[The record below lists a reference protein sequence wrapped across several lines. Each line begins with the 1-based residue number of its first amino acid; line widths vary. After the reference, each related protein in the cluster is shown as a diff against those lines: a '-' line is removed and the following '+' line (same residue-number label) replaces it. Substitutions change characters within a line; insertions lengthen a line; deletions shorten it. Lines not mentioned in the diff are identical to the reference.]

1 MNPLE
6 QVAFGWQCLLGS
18 LRACRS
24 PAIWGPWSALFG
36 LQALGV
42 VACWWGA
49 HPALSWAIAPLL
61 RALEGDAALRYP
73 ELFRRL
79 PDLARDA
86 GLVTGAL
93 AMPVLAGVSTR
104 LFERSFRAGTVGEN
118 ATRAAWAE
126 GLSRWG
132 ALLLVALPVTLVAL
146 GLQGA
151 LRALDAVRLSSIARS
166 LAFPA
171 ADAVLLAVRVA
182 CAYAAALVM
191 LGGLGGVR
199 ALVRIPSTWS
209 SGLVPAAVALG
220 LLAPA
225 GILAAAVVTASPA
238 FIDRGAPEWVVVAVL
253 LRAAVGAALGMLA
266 TGAATLAWL
275 GDVAQ
280 SGGEE

>member
-6 QVAFGWQCLLGS
+6 QIAFGWQCLLGS

-24 PAIWGPWSALFG
+24 PAIWGPWAVLFG

-42 VACWWGA
+42 LACWWGA

-61 RALEGDAALRYP
+61 RVIEGDAALRYP

-93 AMPVLAGVSTR
+93 AMPVLAGVSAR
-104 LFERSFRAGTVGEN
+104 LFERRFRAGLAAGS

-126 GLSRWG
+126 GFSRWS
-132 ALLLVALPVTLVAL
+132 ALLIVALPVTLAGV

-151 LRALDAVRLSSIARS
+151 LRAIDAVRLSSLART

-171 ADAVLLAVRVA
+171 ADAVLLAVRIA
-182 CAYAAALVM
+182 CAYAAALVV

-199 ALVRIPSTWS
+199 ALIRIPSTWS

-225 GILAAAVVTASPA
+225 GILAAGVVTASPA
-238 FIDRGAPEWVVVAVL
+238 LIERGAPEWVVAAVL

-266 TGAATLAWL
+266 SGAATLAWL
-275 GDVAQ
+275 GSVAE
-280 SGGEE
+280 SGGEA